1 MLGDKED
8 SLPALLNISLDVSL
22 DDVKSLYHF
31 CGIYNKNTAK
41 FSKRG
46 LEIFL
51 STMDRTIIEMVDYLE
66 MAWNNRHHSTNID
79 N

>member
-1 MLGDKED
+1 MLLGDKED
-8 SLPALLNISLDVSL
+8 SLPALLNISL

-31 CGIYNKNTAK
+31 CGIYNKNIAK

-66 MAWNNRHHSTNID
+66 MAWNNRHHSTKQY
-79 N
+79 